1 MGCRSSFRS
10 GRSGKKGAVFM
21 PGQKWNII
29 FLSGIEKKPLGRLVR
44 FDERLRLIPEDDKQ
58 DNKKNLPGAA
68 GP

>member
-1 MGCRSSFRS
+1 
-10 GRSGKKGAVFM
+10 M